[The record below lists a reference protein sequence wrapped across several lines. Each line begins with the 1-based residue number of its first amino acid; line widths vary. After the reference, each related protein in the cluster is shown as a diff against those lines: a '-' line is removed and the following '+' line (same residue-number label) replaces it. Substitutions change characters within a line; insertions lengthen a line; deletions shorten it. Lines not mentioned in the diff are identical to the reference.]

1 MPSDWSA
8 SVLVESVPESGAR
21 ESESSGG
28 LVTFDQ
34 GAKGALFP
42 IADIDEVAGDGSR
55 GCHLWA
61 HEVGSS
67 TFALSSLEVAV

>member
-42 IADIDEVAGDGSR
+42 ISNIDEVAGDGGR
-55 GCHLWA
+55 GCHFGTD
-61 HEVGSS
+61 EVGSS